1 MIKSMTGFGR
11 GKHEG
16 EAFACTVE
24 VKSVNHRFLDP
35 HLKLPSEFAS
45 VELKLKRLIQS
56 RIKRGR
62 LDLFLNI
69 ERSQTVDFT
78 FNEPVLQA
86 YVKAIEKLKR
96 DFSLSGE
103 LDLVQLIRVPGIMN
117 LEGMSLSPEGR
128 QQIEDGIVQAA
139 ENALSE
145 LEGMRADEG
154 ISLRNDILAR
164 LNLIQARVEV
174 IRQQIP
180 NALDAYQERLRVRLN
195 ELLRGTP
202 VDPNRLV
209 QEAAFYVERSDISEE
224 VTRLQSHV
232 EQCEALLNSGE
243 EAGKT
248 LDFLLQEMNREAN
261 TILSKTTGL
270 TGNGLEIANAAIVIK
285 TEVEKI
291 REQAQNIE

>member
-86 YVKAIEKLKR
+86 YVKAIEKLKKR
-96 DFSLSGE
+96 FFSLW
-103 LDLVQLIRVPGIMN
+103 
-117 LEGMSLSPEGR
+117 
-128 QQIEDGIVQAA
+128 
-139 ENALSE
+139 
-145 LEGMRADEG
+145 
-154 ISLRNDILAR
+154 
-164 LNLIQARVEV
+164 
-174 IRQQIP
+174 
-180 NALDAYQERLRVRLN
+180 
-195 ELLRGTP
+195 
-202 VDPNRLV
+202 
-209 QEAAFYVERSDISEE
+209 
-224 VTRLQSHV
+224 
-232 EQCEALLNSGE
+232 
-243 EAGKT
+243 
-248 LDFLLQEMNREAN
+248 
-261 TILSKTTGL
+261 
-270 TGNGLEIANAAIVIK
+270 
-285 TEVEKI
+285 
-291 REQAQNIE
+291 